1 MANRVTMNICGET
14 YTLIA
19 EESPSYMERVGNLV
33 NEELTKVMEGTKA
46 SRTDAAIL
54 AAEMLALGDPQIA
67 AKVANY
73 KENLKNKITKANAEL
88 KEVHYKFKTN

>member
-1 MANRVTMNICGET
+1 MANRVTMNICGEN

-33 NEELTKVMEGTKA
+33 NEHLSRVMESTKS

-54 AAEMLALGDPQIA
+54 APWKIRQRIPVCLIGKRIPQT
-67 AKVANY
+67 
-73 KENLKNKITKANAEL
+73 EPLEG
-88 KEVHYKFKTN
+88 